1 MFSFSCLTL
10 GFPFALQFNRGTSAM
25 QHYVATRPMFIDVEV
40 MNADT
45 RLVLGDQGSHA
56 SPSNVARG
64 LYSLF
69 KEITGLEN
77 SHLSQA
83 RTTFFQGLLKI
94 FNSLLQTLSVKKLLL
109 LWQYSLLLMMSC
121 QFQFRYLG
129 RICFLPYLMFYAVL
143 FKLHKAYD
151 IFLL

>member
-1 MFSFSCLTL
+1 
-10 GFPFALQFNRGTSAM
+10 M

-45 RLVLGDQGSHA
+45 RLVLGDHGSHA

-64 LYSLF
+64 LSSLF

-83 RTTFFQGLLKI
+83 KITFFQGLLKI

-121 QFQFRYLG
+121 QF
-129 RICFLPYLMFYAVL
+129 
-143 FKLHKAYD
+143 
-151 IFLL
+151 